1 MSYVTKTIAV
11 SVCPAGDDPL
21 VSEKAFHINL
31 RDDGAGVFVEIQEL
45 MQCKVM
51 RFDAHELEPVFT
63 AAKKLIESY
72 EENKDG
78 KN

>member
-21 VSEKAFHINL
+21 VSEKAFHIKL
-31 RDDGAGVFVEIQEL
+31 CDDGGGVFVEIQEL
-45 MQCKVM
+45 MQGKAM
-51 RFDAHELEPVFT
+51 TFDAHELEPVFM
-63 AAKKLIESY
+63 AAKKLIKSY
-72 EENKDG
+72 EENEDA